1 MALNCTI
8 LVSRPEKSFTCLVQA
23 YPLNCTIL
31 VSRPEKSFT
40 CLVQAYP
47 LNCTILVSRQFP
59 TYRRSYCSGDSELY
73 YISIATV

>member
-1 MALNCTI
+1 MA
-8 LVSRPEKSFTCLVQA
+8 
-23 YPLNCTIL
+23 LNCTIL